1 MVPRTLLGGTRS
13 ITPRGG
19 HAAGGTVSRWA
30 CPEPASRLGAFAAFV
45 ERPLQGWAFHF
56 LGSGTVSSRVNE
68 GQATT
73 LIAPYQL
80 SGPGC
85 RLRRCYAADVEDGQL
100 VEPGCTPAHSR
111 RARAAGSAVW
121 MTTVQSP
128 PTLEP
133 ARGVELR
140 EVSPRPGR
148 TTVALGLRACRG
160 PARPTVRR

>member
-1 MVPRTLLGGTRS
+1 MKVANEVLNVLAAADFSGPRLVLTGQLDRKLYTS
-13 ITPRGG
+13 TNAVLE
-19 HAAGGTVSRWA
+19 AAGGKWDKKTKAHIFPVD
-30 CPEPASRLGAFAAFV
+30 
-45 ERPLQGWAFHF
+45 
-56 LGSGTVSSRVNE
+56 
-68 GQATT
+68 
-73 LIAPYQL
+73 
-80 SGPGC
+80 
-85 RLRRCYAADVEDGQL
+85 AADFEDGQL

-160 PARPTVRR
+160 RTRPTVRR